1 MATRLVYQGSEDCE
15 AIRISHSNKLQEN
28 ATYRAA
34 RRVTEVGETIRIY
47 LDKTGD
53 GIQPGDPVMLRV
65 YVAGEG
71 YVQVTQ
77 DNYDNNLTGAPG
89 KAEFIPYPARIEG
102 EIQLTWPVE
111 IEIKANPDLGY
122 LAPGFTLRSR
132 SQSPNYKPG
141 MTDDLIRLDPFF
153 ASLYDA
159 WLTKRA
165 DDWYFYN
172 DYYPEPPEQYE
183 REAAENNIIAEL
195 REYFSV
201 QWADWMD
208 VASAIERTE
217 EGQYWSGTRE
227 NGDGAPIMRDYRF
240 VWQPQLDPRLYHPDG
255 VTEINPGGADTYTML
270 VKEFGDEGG
279 DRANEF
285 DWTEML
291 RVNFS
296 GTPEPLTVECDDSN
310 CPNHCIEII
319 RPEDKAWK
327 CICSSDDLLEGTP
340 IAPTPNRIERKPSPN
355 APAPPPRTLG
365 QRKAKA
371 RALIDK
377 LQPQHDQAKAKYK
390 AHGDAA
396 EAAHN
401 LHRAQDVIA
410 KDPTKPQ
417 ADRDAAAE
425 KSAEAVRDR
434 DDEMLYANAAAKA
447 MQDTKKGLDALRDF
461 VGQNKAEEDSGIS
474 VGPAPHQSTG
484 WRPPLIPGD
493 GWRPP
498 LVSGGNGWNNTP
510 TYINN
515 NAANPDRGTTQTLG
529 PSGGI
534 QAAQVQNPQQIGG
547 DGFQAPQQIGGGG
560 FVAGEWNATPTSIIE
575 TQEEII
581 SQIITEE

>member
-1 MATRLVYQGSEDCE
+1 MATRLIYQGSEDCE
-15 AIRISHSNKLQEN
+15 AIRIIHSNKLQEN

-53 GIQPGDPVMLRV
+53 GIQPGDPVTLRV

-71 YVQVTQ
+71 SVQVTQ
-77 DNYDNNLTGAPG
+77 DNSDNNQTGAPG
-89 KAEFIPYPARIEG
+89 KAEFIPAPARVDAEF
-102 EIQLTWPVE
+102 QLTWPVE
-111 IEIKANPDLGY
+111 IEIRANPDLGY

-132 SQSPNYKPG
+132 SQSPNYKPNL
-141 MTDDLIRLDPFF
+141 TDEEIRLDPFF

-165 DDWYFYN
+165 DDFYFYN
-172 DYYPEPPEQYE
+172 DYYPEPPEDYE
-183 REAAENNIIAEL
+183 RENAENNIVAQL

-201 QWADWMD
+201 QWADWVD
-208 VASAIERTE
+208 RASAIERTE
-217 EGQYWSGTRE
+217 EGQYWSGQRE

-270 VKEFGDEGG
+270 VKEFGDDGG
-279 DRANEF
+279 DRANEY

-310 CPNHCIEII
+310 CPNYCLELKD
-319 RPEDKAWK
+319 PALNAYK
-327 CICSSDDLLEGTP
+327 CICSSDDLGTP
-340 IAPTPNRIERKPSPN
+340 IDPLPNRIERTPPRGTPEK
-355 APAPPPRTLG
+355 PPPTLG

-371 RALIDK
+371 RDLINK
-377 LQPQHDQAKAKYK
+377 LQPKFDQAKAKYQG
-390 AHGDAA
+390 HGDAA
-396 EAAHN
+396 EAAN
-401 LHRAQDVIA
+401 RLHRAQDVIA
-410 KDPTKPQ
+410 KDPTKTQ
-417 ADRDAAAE
+417 AERDAAAE
-425 KSAEAVRDR
+425 ASAEAERDR
-434 DDEMLYANAAAKA
+434 DEAMRLGNEAAAA
-447 MQDTKKGLDALRDF
+447 MQETKKGLDALRDF

-474 VGPAPHQSTG
+474 VGSAPPQPTG
-484 WRPPLIPGD
+484 WRPPLVPGD

-498 LVSGGNGWNNTP
+498 LVSGGTGWNNTP

-515 NAANPDRGTTQTLG
+515 NATNPDRGTTQTFG

-534 QAAQVQNPQQIGG
+534 QAAQVQTPQQIGG
-547 DGFQAPQQIGGGG
+547 GGFQAPQQIGGAGFAAGG
-560 FVAGEWNATPTSIIE
+560 WNSTPTSTVE